1 MKLELDSE
9 EARELLGVICDSLA
23 EGAGLAPEDRATLR
37 QWQATAMRPGADGMR
52 ELTAKINAEIARTL
66 QTKARSS
73 VVRHDWQ

>member
-23 EGAGLAPEDRATLR
+23 EGAGLSPQDRAILR
-37 QWQATAMRPGADGMR
+37 QWQATTMRPGAEGMR

-66 QTKARSS
+66 QTRARSA